1 MLNLIDLQGK
11 HIVVTGASRGIGRET
26 AILCSR
32 LGAHITCVARTEEK
46 LKETVSLLEGSGH
59 GYMQMDF
66 EQIDKIDSAV
76 QNLVKIY
83 GAIDGLVYAAGIAID
98 YPLNL
103 MKPVYVDR
111 VIRVDL
117 LGFTEMVRCVSHK
130 KRYHE
135 GMRIVG
141 ISSTAAFHG
150 RKAHTAYAAAKAGMN
165 GAMRCMAVE
174 LARKGIAV
182 NSVAPGMI
190 ATDMYKFWLNQHSD
204 GTESDANKELLKRQ
218 YLGVGE
224 TKDVAAAI
232 AFLLSPAA
240 RFITG
245 VCLPV
250 DGGYLSC

>member
-1 MLNLIDLQGK
+1 MLNLIDLYGK
-11 HIVVTGASRGIGRET
+11 HIVVTGASRGIGREV

-66 EQIDKIDSAV
+66 EQIDKIDTAV
-76 QNLVKIY
+76 QNLVKTY

-117 LGFTEMVRCVSHK
+117 LGFIEMVRCVSRQ
-130 KRYHE
+130 KRYHR

-141 ISSTAAFHG
+141 VSSVAAFCG
-150 RKAHTAYAAAKAGMN
+150 DKTQTAYAAAKAGMN

-190 ATDMYKFWLNQHSD
+190 ATDMYKSWISKNSD
-204 GTESDANKELLKRQ
+204 GVESNANKWLLEKQ
-218 YLGVGE
+218 YLGIGE
-224 TKDVAAAI
+224 MKDVAAAI

-245 VCLPV
+245 TCLPV
-250 DGGYLSC
+250 DGGYLSH

>member
-1 MLNLIDLQGK
+1 MFNLVDLQGK

-32 LGAHITCVARTEEK
+32 LGARITCVARNEEN

-59 GYMQMDF
+59 GYMQIDF
-66 EQIDKIDSAV
+66 EQIDEIDSAV
-76 QNLVKIY
+76 KKLVETY
-83 GAIDGLVYAAGIAID
+83 GAVDGLVYAAGISRN

-103 MKPVYVDR
+103 LKPAVVDQVLR
-111 VIRVDL
+111 VNL
-117 LGFTEMVRCVSHK
+117 LGFIEMVRCVSRK
-130 KRYHE
+130 KRYHA

-141 ISSTAAFHG
+141 ISSVAAFSG
-150 RKAHTAYAAAKAGMN
+150 GKAHTSYSTSKAGLN

-174 LARKGIAV
+174 LAQKGIAV

-190 ATDMYKFWLNQHSD
+190 NTDMYEDWLKQKSD
-204 GTESDANKELLKRQ
+204 GIESDANKRLLEKQ
-218 YLGVGE
+218 YLGIGDK
-224 TKDVAAAI
+224 KDVAAAI

-245 VCLPV
+245 ICLPV
-250 DGGYLSC
+250 DGGYLSH

>member
-1 MLNLIDLQGK
+1 MFNLIDLQGK

-32 LGAHITCVARTEEK
+32 LGARITCVARNEEN
-46 LKETVSLLEGSGH
+46 LKKTVSLLEGSGH
-59 GYMQMDF
+59 GYMQIDF
-66 EQIDKIDSAV
+66 EQIDEIDSAV
-76 QNLVKIY
+76 QKLVETY
-83 GAIDGLVYAAGIAID
+83 GAVDGLVYAAGIAID

-117 LGFTEMVRCVSHK
+117 LGFIEMVRCVSRK
-130 KRYHE
+130 KRYNK

-141 ISSTAAFHG
+141 ISSTAAFSG
-150 RKAHTAYAAAKAGMN
+150 GKAHLAYAAAKAWLN

-190 ATDMYKFWLNQHSD
+190 NTDMYRTWLSQKSD
-204 GTESDANKELLKRQ
+204 GTESDANKWLIGKQ
-218 YLGVGE
+218 YLGIGE
-224 TKDVAAAI
+224 PKDVAAAI

-245 VCLPV
+245 ICLPV
-250 DGGYLSC
+250 DGGSLSH